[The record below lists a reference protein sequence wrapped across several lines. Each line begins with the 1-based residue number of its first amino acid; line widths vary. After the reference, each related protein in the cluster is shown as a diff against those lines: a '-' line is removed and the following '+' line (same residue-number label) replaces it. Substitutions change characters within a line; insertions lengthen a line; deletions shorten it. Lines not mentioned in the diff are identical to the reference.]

1 MLTRSQNDLNL
12 VGQRTRVNLK
22 ETQPEEEAMSKEQL
36 LQDLA
41 EAYEQFMKGPPDT
54 PTIHLGVRRPHK
66 GGIEKLEHMLY

>member
-1 MLTRSQNDLNL
+1 
-12 VGQRTRVNLK
+12 
-22 ETQPEEEAMSKEQL
+22 MSKEQL